1 MATSLESPTS
11 SLQRG
16 KDAIFQPF
24 SNTPYMEMVQTKKL
38 HIPTLSLFLKYFQIG
53 YIYNRGIYLA
63 EQGAVVPVVQ
73 VCVRYYW
80 PGPFQNVGVISTCAE
95 IPVCS
100 CFVHCI

>member
-38 HIPTLSLFLKYFQIG
+38 PIPTLSLFLKYFQIG

-63 EQGAVVPVVQ
+63 EQGAVVPVMYGK
-73 VCVRYYW
+73 CN
-80 PGPFQNVGVISTCAE
+80 QN
-95 IPVCS
+95 
-100 CFVHCI
+100 